1 MFSRRVFLRRA
12 GFLGTAVAASACSG
26 ELPFVAENRPLSESL
41 PENLSQGSAFED
53 PPTAPP
59 EVQLDRNEAFAEAAE
74 RYEFL
79 AARTNAT
86 SFLQGWRDSGE
97 DFGDA
102 WLVSNGPF
110 SDSSG
115 NLFLVIDLPSIVNCQ
130 IDRSLETQIFIGFD
144 NYIETLQNLGLRQ
157 TGNPSRLMR
166 VQVEGIGP
174 TWLAEGS
181 RDRSFEEIVS
191 QVINAQ
197 TVDVDTRT
205 NMALQCQP
213 PQRLTR

>member
-1 MFSRRVFLRRA
+1 MADPSSRAFSRRVFW
-12 GFLGTAVAASACSG
+12 LGLVASIVSACTIESRP
-26 ELPFVAENRPLSESL
+26 LAENDNL
-41 PENLSQGSAFED
+41 PVDRTSQPFTTAA
-53 PPTAPP
+53 PVAPP
-59 EVQLDRNEAFAEAAE
+59 AVQLEQNAAFVDAVGT
-74 RYEFL
+74 YEFL
-79 AARTNAT
+79 AARANAS

-97 DFGDA
+97 DLGDA

-130 IDRSLETQIFIGFD
+130 IDSSLETLIFIGFD

-157 TGNPSRLMR
+157 TGNPSRLVR
-166 VQVEGIGP
+166 VEVEGVGS

-181 RDRSFEEIVS
+181 RDRSLEEIVS

-197 TVDVDTRT
+197 TVDVDTRP
-205 NMALQCQP
+205 NMALQCQS